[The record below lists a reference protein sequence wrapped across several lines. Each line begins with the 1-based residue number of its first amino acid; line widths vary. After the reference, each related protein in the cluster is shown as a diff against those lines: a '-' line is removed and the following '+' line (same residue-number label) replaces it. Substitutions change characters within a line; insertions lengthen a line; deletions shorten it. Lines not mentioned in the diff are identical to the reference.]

1 MSTKILSEILPS
13 QPVYICMTD
22 ILKIHTSSSETW
34 SPLPPILWNVM
45 QQGCIVWHPKEQPW
59 RRHHNLASSSS
70 SSSSSSKN
78 MHLPNKLTDC
88 HVGPFTD
95 HSHSAFKSH
104 RTTSFSPSV
113 ITFSQAAFI
122 SFTSDISHPIV
133 SISLAKSVITWGGYG
148 MWVTKLSAYHV
159 TKIHVYTIITD
170 LTPTSI
176 VFYFYSAS
184 IRSWAIS

>member
-34 SPLPPILWNVM
+34 SPLPPIFWNVM
-45 QQGCIVWHPKEQPW
+45 QQGCIVWHP
-59 RRHHNLASSSS
+59 NLASSS

-95 HSHSAFKSH
+95 YSHSAFKSH

-133 SISLAKSVITWGGYG
+133 SISLAKSIITWGGYG